1 MLTALLALSPAR
13 KLIAGLAGAGV
24 LMAAGAALAI
34 AVEHRA
40 PWGLEAKRAKLE
52 QAIENPENGWR
63 LQVRS
68 MTASRDEWRDAEK
81 RCAAKRRDEN
91 TDAASAVTTASD
103 GRARANSSAFNQGY
117 AAGRAVG
124 LQQCGANRAEEQNP
138 RAGDGGEPGADRL
151 RDGGEDLAAAFGA
164 GAYRPGSPVSANR

>member
-13 KLIAGLAGAGV
+13 KLIAGLTGAAV
-24 LMAAGAALAI
+24 LMAAGAGAAI
-34 AVEHRA
+34 AIEHRA
-40 PWGLEAKRAKLE
+40 PWGLETKRAKLE
-52 QAIENPENGWR
+52 KAIENPVDGWR

-81 RCAAKRRDEN
+81 RCAAARRKDN

-103 GRARANSSAFNQGY
+103 DKVRANGSAFNQGY

-124 LQQCGANRAEEQNP
+124 LQQCGARREEANP
-138 RAGDGGEPGADRL
+138 VGDGREPRPGVV
-151 RDGGEDLAAAFGA
+151 RDDATDLAASFGQS
-164 GAYRPGSPVSANR
+164 AYVPRNPLPADR